1 VLNSLAISFAN
12 LASQDDLL
20 AMIILSCST
29 PSSKPSLLKS
39 KASPLF
45 LPYYP
50 PWRPILQNLAFP
62 QHQNL
67 VIVHDRVQSMGHR
80 KNGSI
85 HKKALLHCGAYYQN
99 VVLVRVPSSGTSVS
113 HVDSPS
119 TATASTKSSNRT
131 QKEHRRWRK
140 KTALPTGLKRSDVWV
155 KVEVGSELKMDQ
167 TLSGLAQKVQ
177 QETGAKKRRD
187 VVP

>member
-99 VVLVRVPSSGTSVS
+99 VVPVRVPSSGTSVS

-131 QKEHRRWRK
+131 QKEHRRWERLGEK
-140 KTALPTGLKRSDVWV
+140 VIPVWLMMVGQGFHWMQQPWHQEVYWRRSVF
-155 KVEVGSELKMDQ
+155 GP
-167 TLSGLAQKVQ
+167 VQ
-177 QETGAKKRRD
+177 
-187 VVP
+187 